1 MSLLYVSPGAEAS
14 FHGWFDVGYV
24 GVGVAVVLAAR
35 RIGGFSRWRWPY
47 VTALLS
53 MLAAALCSG
62 AGSVWAVP
70 APVRAV
76 MACVSGTGFGLLCLL
91 NAESLVRLRLLRI
104 VLYLAANSA
113 MASVF
118 LWALYTTR
126 QFSLVRVTRLSF
138 SFMAAGLLLVLFPSS
153 WGAAVSAYC
162 VALAFSLFTF
172 CTAVLLYAMGQ
183 STGVP
188 IAPLIGGLSVTQLA
202 IMAGDLF
209 ARSLPSSLP
218 AVSTVVAV
226 FVVVLSLGLLFLER
240 DFTSRWS
247 RGVILEAEMPMEED
261 PRERLEDRC
270 RNMADNFGL
279 TEREGSVLVLLVGP
293 QTNRAIA
300 AELGITPGTLKTH
313 VRHIYEK
320 TGVHSRE
327 ELGEL
332 GGWCRGG
339 GRGAMGG
346 TCSSGFRVRSV
357 AAPVEP

>member
-1 MSLLYVSPGAEAS
+1 MATDWRERLGGPTALAFGGLACARAWLSLAYVAPDAPVFS
-14 FHGWFDVGYV
+14 HDWFDVGYV

-35 RIGGFSRWRWPY
+35 RIGGFSGWRWPY

-270 RNMADNFGL
+270 ATWRTTLASPSG
-279 TEREGSVLVLLVGP
+279 REACSCCWWGRRPTVP
-293 QTNRAIA
+293 
-300 AELGITPGTLKTH
+300 
-313 VRHIYEK
+313 
-320 TGVHSRE
+320 SRPS
-327 ELGEL
+327 
-332 GGWCRGG
+332 W
-339 GRGAMGG
+339 A
-346 TCSSGFRVRSV
+346 
-357 AAPVEP
+357 